1 LVTKGD
7 KKINQVMID
16 ASFIFKKKKKIK
28 IGADEW
34 V

>member
-16 ASFIFKKKKKIK
+16 ASFILKKKKIK